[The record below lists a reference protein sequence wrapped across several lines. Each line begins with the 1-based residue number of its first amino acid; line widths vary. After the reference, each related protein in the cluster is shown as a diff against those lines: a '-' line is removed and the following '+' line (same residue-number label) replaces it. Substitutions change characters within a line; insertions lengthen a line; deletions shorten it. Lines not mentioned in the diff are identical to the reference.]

1 MVSSALG
8 DQARIPCAVV
18 FCFGGPNQH
27 LRAAGQA
34 AGQQGRSRMQRKG
47 CHCQLCCPAAAKS
60 GRAGGRAGARPPDGS
75 FMYVHTAAACCTEVG
90 LCPGAAAER
99 PPPLTRGRRRQ
110 LASCGTQA
118 EVQSFSPCVAPPAT
132 SSCGP
137 GKWGM
142 RHATATTCVVEMP
155 NAISSKLSTSRH
167 VRQSSRGS
175 QLQPLLAPP
184 ATST

>member
-1 MVSSALG
+1 MCRSVLFWRPKPAP
-8 DQARIPCAVV
+8 ARCRA
-18 FCFGGPNQH
+18 GGG
-27 LRAAGQA
+27 AAGQVQDA
-34 AGQQGRSRMQRKG
+34 TKR
-47 CHCQLCCPAAAKS
+47 LPLPAMLPRRRQE
-60 GRAGGRAGARPPDGS
+60 RAGGPGGPARPPDGS

-142 RHATATTCVVEMP
+142 RHATVTTCVVEMP

-184 ATST
+184 ATRT

>member
-1 MVSSALG
+1 MG
-8 DQARIPCAVV
+8 DAACHGDNLRGRNAECHLLEAQHQSPCAAIKQRITASA
-18 FCFGGPNQH
+18 P
-27 LRAAGQA
+27 AGT
-34 AGQQGRSRMQRKG
+34 AGNEYVAMMMCRGIGEVACYGHTLVKTPSSIRTS
-47 CHCQLCCPAAAKS
+47 KS
-60 GRAGGRAGARPPDGS
+60 
-75 FMYVHTAAACCTEVG
+75 CTEVG

-142 RHATATTCVVEMP
+142 RHATVTTCVVEMP

-184 ATST
+184 ATRT